1 MWFEDSRRKKK
12 KRGKRVRVLNF
23 AASPSRR
30 RGANLG
36 RISLVIVTLLLV
48 ALAAAGCWWATV
60 LAMRALFAENNYYN
74 IRRMEIQEGQ
84 IVTASL
90 IRDWSKINEGTNIF
104 SFSIGRVRNEIM
116 KNSSNISNL
125 EIRRELPDILHI
137 DVFERIPVA
146 MIDRRNG
153 LAVDEDGYVFRSNA
167 AAHALPLLRG
177 YHTPSDIVPNRQ
189 LTGNSRAALRVLRL
203 CEDPALG
210 LLVSTVD
217 LSHPEHLILYLG
229 EQGKVVKLAWPG
241 MHKDNPESRR
251 RLRVRLGE
259 LSRILHTPRGQ
270 AMTRLDATIEG
281 RIDAY

>member
-12 KRGKRVRVLNF
+12 RGKRARVLNF
-23 AASPSRR
+23 AASPSKR
-30 RGANLG
+30 RGAHLG

-48 ALAAAGCWWATV
+48 ALAAAGCWWAMV
-60 LAMRALFAENNYYN
+60 LAMRALFTENNYYQ
-74 IRRMEIQEGQ
+74 IRRIEIEEGQ
-84 IVTASL
+84 IVTAAL
-90 IRDWSKINEGTNIF
+90 IRDWSKISEGTNIF
-104 SFSIGRVRNEIM
+104 SFSIGRLRDEIM
-116 KNSSNISNL
+116 QKSSNISNL
-125 EIRRELPDILHI
+125 DIRRELPDILHI
-137 DVFERIPVA
+137 GVFERSPVA
-146 MIDRRNG
+146 MILRRSG
-153 LAVDEDGYVFRSNA
+153 LAVDEEGFVFRSNA
-167 AAHALPLLRG
+167 ANQALPLLRG

-189 LTGNSRAALRVLRL
+189 LTGNARAALRVLRL

-229 EQGKVVKLAWPG
+229 EQGKVVKLAWPD
-241 MHKDNPESRR
+241 MHKHTPESQR